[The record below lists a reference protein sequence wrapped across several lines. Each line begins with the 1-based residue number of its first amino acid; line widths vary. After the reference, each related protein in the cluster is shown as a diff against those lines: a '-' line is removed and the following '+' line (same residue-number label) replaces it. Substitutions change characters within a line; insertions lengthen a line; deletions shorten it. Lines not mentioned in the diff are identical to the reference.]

1 VPRDQFEAMVESAN
15 PPKAIPARLPAHLYS
30 CAGSSI
36 MVRSLYLTL
45 AFLTAAPLTAV
56 FLAGFARYNL
66 GMSRIA
72 IRVDALSAAG
82 LIFAAVAAVSLM
94 RRKK

>member
-1 VPRDQFEAMVESAN
+1 M
-15 PPKAIPARLPAHLYS
+15 
-30 CAGSSI
+30 
-36 MVRSLYLTL
+36 MVRSLHLTL

-82 LIFAAVAAVSLM
+82 LIFAAVAAGSLM
-94 RRKK
+94 RGKK